1 MAHQEKAAAA
11 AAAAPAEVPGL
22 TPELEHYIAAQV
34 RQQLAEELQKRG
46 LAPAPRPKRVAIV
59 ATKGTLDMAYPPLIL
74 ATTAAAMDMEAA
86 IYFSFYGLEII
97 NRKKYGDLKVPP
109 LANPAM
115 PVPMPN
121 IIGALP
127 GMTRMASWMMKDWM
141 KKGGVPTIPDLVDMA
156 KENGVRLIACQMTLD
171 VLGIK
176 KEDLIDGVEFA
187 GAGAFLDYAADADIT
202 LFI

>member
-1 MAHQEKAAAA
+1 MAKSEE
-11 AAAAPAEVPGL
+11 AAAPAAPAGGLTL
-22 TPELEHYIAAQV
+22 TPELETFIAEQV
-34 RQQLAEELQKRG
+34 RLQLAAALKGQG
-46 LAPAPRPKRVAIV
+46 LDLTRPKRLAIV

-86 IYFSFYGLEII
+86 IFFSFYGLDII
-97 NRKKYGDLKVPP
+97 NKKKNQDLKIPP

-121 IIGALP
+121 IVGVLP

-141 KKGGVPTIPDLVDMA
+141 KKGGVPTIPDLIAMA
-156 KENGVRLIACQMTLD
+156 KENGVKLIACQMTLD

-176 KEDLIDGVEFA
+176 KEDLIDGLEFA
-187 GAGAFLDYAADADIT
+187 GAGTFLDYAADADIT
-202 LFI
+202 LFV

>member
-1 MAHQEKAAAA
+1 MTHPEEPKVAEASG
-11 AAAAPAEVPGL
+11 APGTPALSPDLEALIAE
-22 TPELEHYIAAQV
+22 QV
-34 RQQLAEELQKRG
+34 RLQVAEELKRRG
-46 LAPAPRPKRVAIV
+46 LVARPKRVAII

-86 IYFSFYGLEII
+86 IYFSFYGLDII
-97 NRKKYGDLKVPP
+97 NKNKYRHLKVAA
-109 LANPAM
+109 LANPAA
-115 PVPMPN
+115 PIPMPN
-121 IIGALP
+121 IVGMLP

-141 KKGGVPTIPDLVDMA
+141 KKGGVPSIPDLIDMA

-176 KEDLIDGVEFA
+176 KEDLIDGLEFA

-202 LFI
+202 LFV

>member
-1 MAHQEKAAAA
+1 MVSKKDAAAVSSGGA
-11 AAAAPAEVPGL
+11 GLNL
-22 TPELEHYIAAQV
+22 TPELEDYIAQQV
-34 RQQLAEELQKRG
+34 SKQVAEELKSRG
-46 LAPAPRPKRVAIV
+46 LDPARAKRVAIV

-86 IYFSFYGLEII
+86 IYFSFYGLDIV
-97 NRKKYGDLKVPP
+97 NRKKYGNLKVPP

-121 IIGALP
+121 ILGVLP

-141 KKGGVPTIPDLVDMA
+141 KKGGAPTIPDLVEMA
-156 KENGVRLIACQMTLD
+156 QENGVRLIACQMTLD

-176 KEDLIDGVEFA
+176 KADLIDGLEFA

-202 LFI
+202 LLV

>member
-1 MAHQEKAAAA
+1 MMPNQEQAAVAAAES
-11 AAAAPAEVPGL
+11 PAPGL
-22 TPELEHYIAAQV
+22 TPELENYIGEQV
-34 RQQLAEELQKRG
+34 RLKVAEELNRRG
-46 LAPAPRPKRVAIV
+46 LDTARAKRLAIV

-86 IYFSFYGLEII
+86 IFFSFYGLDIV
-97 NRKKYGDLKVPP
+97 NKNKYLDLKIPP

-121 IIGALP
+121 IVGVLP

-141 KKGGVPTIPDLVDMA
+141 KKGGVPTIPDLIDMA

-176 KEDLIDGVEFA
+176 KADLIDGLEFA
-187 GAGAFLDYAADADIT
+187 GAGTFLDYAADADIT
-202 LFI
+202 LFV

>member
-1 MAHQEKAAAA
+1 MSSHETAKVTPIGSAN
-11 AAAAPAEVPGL
+11 PIV
-22 TPELEHYIAAQV
+22 TPELEKYIAEQV
-34 RQQLAEELQKRG
+34 RLQVTEELKRQG
-46 LAPAPRPKRVAIV
+46 IKVDRPKRMAIV

-74 ATTAAAMDMEAA
+74 ATTATAMDMEAA
-86 IYFSFYGLEII
+86 IFFSFYGLDIV
-97 NRKKYGDLKVPP
+97 NKKKYGDLKIPP

-121 IIGALP
+121 IVGVLP

-141 KKGGVPTIPDLVDMA
+141 KKGGVPTIPDLLSMA

-171 VLGIK
+171 VMGIK
-176 KEDLIDGVEFA
+176 KEDLVDGLEFA

-202 LFI
+202 LFV

>member
-1 MAHQEKAAAA
+1 MTHHDVAGG
-11 AAAAPAEVPGL
+11 PAM
-22 TPELEHYIAAQV
+22 TPELEQFITEQV
-34 RQQLAEELQKRG
+34 RLQVAAELKRQG
-46 LAPAPRPKRVAIV
+46 VDVTRPKRVAIV

-86 IYFSFYGLEII
+86 IFFSFYGLHIV
-97 NRKKYGDLKVPP
+97 NKKQYQDLLVPP
-109 LANPAM
+109 LGNPAM

-121 IIGALP
+121 IIGMLP

-171 VLGIK
+171 VLGVK
-176 KEDLIDGVEFA
+176 KEDLIDGLEFA
-187 GAGAFLDYAADADIT
+187 GAGTFLDYAADANIT
-202 LFI
+202 LFV

>member
-1 MAHQEKAAAA
+1 MARNENAAIAMVGEPGGQE
-11 AAAAPAEVPGL
+11 L
-22 TPELEHYIAAQV
+22 TPELENFITEQV
-34 RQQLAEELQKRG
+34 RLQVAAELKRQG
-46 LAPAPRPKRVAIV
+46 LDPSRVKRVAIV

-74 ATTAAAMDMEAA
+74 ANAATAMDMEAA
-86 IYFSFYGLEII
+86 IFFSFYGLDIV
-97 NRKKYGDLKVPP
+97 NKKKYANLKVAS
-109 LANPAM
+109 LGNPAM

-156 KENGVRLIACQMTLD
+156 KENGVRLIVCQMTMD

-176 KEDLIDGVEFA
+176 KEDMIDGLEFA
-187 GAGAFLDYAADADIT
+187 GAGTYLDYAADADIT
-202 LFI
+202 LFV